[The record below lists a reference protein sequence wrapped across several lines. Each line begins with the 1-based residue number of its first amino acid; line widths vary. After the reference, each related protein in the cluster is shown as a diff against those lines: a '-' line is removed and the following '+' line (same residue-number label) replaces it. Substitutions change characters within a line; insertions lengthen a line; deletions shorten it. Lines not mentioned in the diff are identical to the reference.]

1 MLDQI
6 LDLPFYFVCA
16 QLRLKIYSGLQRVLR
31 VDDRNGNLTGN
42 LTVTGCIILF
52 LGVFNLGGVVNFISH
67 PVLVGFISA
76 ASIVIPFGLL
86 ERVFGISGLPSAFIP
101 KMIELLKR
109 IPSET
114 KTLDAVLG
122 FVTLGTLLA
131 LKHAKIRNWLH
142 KIRPNVG

>member
-1 MLDQI
+1 M
-6 LDLPFYFVCA
+6 
-16 QLRLKIYSGLQRVLR
+16 
-31 VDDRNGNLTGN
+31 
-42 LTVTGCIILF
+42 
-52 LGVFNLGGVVNFISH
+52 NFISH

-131 LKHAKIRNWLH
+131 LKHAKIRNLSNQTRS
-142 KIRPNVG
+142 KIRPEIQPKINIMQKFDQN

>member
-1 MLDQI
+1 MFSYGYNLIILVTIGQI
-6 LDLPFYFVCA
+6 YPKLSQKLV
-16 QLRLKIYSGLQRVLR
+16 I
-31 VDDRNGNLTGN
+31 LTD
-42 LTVTGCIILF
+42 TGCIILF

-109 IPSET
+109 IPSQT

-122 FVTLGTLLA
+122 FITLGTLLA
-131 LKHAKIRNWLH
+131 LKHAKIRN
-142 KIRPNVG
+142 

>member
-1 MLDQI
+1 M
-6 LDLPFYFVCA
+6 
-16 QLRLKIYSGLQRVLR
+16 
-31 VDDRNGNLTGN
+31 
-42 LTVTGCIILF
+42 
-52 LGVFNLGGVVNFISH
+52 GVFNLGGVVNFISH

-131 LKHAKIRNWLH
+131 LKHAKIRKWLY
-142 KIRPNVG
+142 KIRSNSG